1 MKYFELDKE
10 EKELLEEFEKGE
22 WVPVKN
28 QTKAKKEAMEAA
40 KNTLNKNRNINI
52 RLSERDLQKLKAK
65 AAREGI
71 PYQTLAASVI
81 HRATAE

>member
-1 MKYFELDKE
+1 MKYFELDQE
-10 EKELLEEFEKGE
+10 EQELLAEIERGE
-22 WVPVKN
+22 WKPVKN
-28 QTKAKKEAMEAA
+28 FARRKKELIQIA